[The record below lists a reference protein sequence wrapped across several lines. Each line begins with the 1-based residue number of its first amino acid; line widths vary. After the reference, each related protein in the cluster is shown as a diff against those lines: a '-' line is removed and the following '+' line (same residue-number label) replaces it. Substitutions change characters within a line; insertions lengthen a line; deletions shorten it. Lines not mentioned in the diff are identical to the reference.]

1 MAEDP
6 ELYPT
11 LARANN
17 GSRHRPLV
25 IFDSD
30 DEDDSPK
37 PTPLGK
43 APTSSQHA
51 PLQIDRSNAPS
62 NASSQGSFIKTSPN
76 AHIPSYPAPVR
87 PTPQLQMNA
96 PTPIAVPI
104 PGSSQ
109 PVATPEG
116 GETFN
121 LAHIAND
128 PLERRKT
135 TDEAEKDLKD
145 LLEQS
150 IGGEDVE
157 VDMEKAIVEGFS
169 KDWKLLAHQVQGRAW
184 LGERESGKK
193 CGGILGD
200 DMGLGK
206 TTQIVSRIV
215 DYKMKE
221 DDDVK
226 RKETKK
232 YGKTTLYAP
241 LSKPTSGAGR
251 SLSVASVVCPA
262 SVVTQWEAEIKKMAP
277 GLRVLAHHGASRSK
291 DGARLAQFDVVMTS
305 YQTLSAEWKNHDG
318 TSNKDDAAAKGKSKS
333 KVVESDESEESE
345 DDFVAAAKRLKAKK
359 VKAAPKKPAALFER
373 PWLRVVLDEAHTI
386 KGRTTQ
392 GAKACYAL
400 QAKYRWCLTGTPIQ
414 NSVEELFSLLHFLQ
428 VRPLNDWDT
437 FKAQIA
443 NPIKAG
449 RSAVP
454 MKRLHVVLSA
464 IMLRRTKTQVV
475 NGKPILSLPDRTVN
489 MVECEFDQD
498 EQEFYNALVERTDLT
513 LNKFAKSGLTNKFTS
528 VLVLLLR
535 LRQACCHPELCMKN
549 VKNDLDAIEPKVKE
563 TDKDEGEEEADD
575 LADLLGKMT
584 VKESR
589 CELCDDLLEPGVKSK
604 YCPDCEV
611 QVVVKARRKSL
622 PSGDDLEL
630 QTLPSSAKTR
640 KLVEIL
646 EKIEEESEGQ
656 DKTIVFSQFTSFLD
670 IVEKFL
676 RKAGIK
682 FVRYD
687 GSMKL
692 EERSAAL
699 DKFRNKPNYN
709 VALISFK
716 AGSTGLNLTAAN
728 HVILLDLWWNP
739 ALEDQAFD
747 RAHRFGQKKDV
758 FIHKLVIP
766 KTVEERIQELQNK
779 KRELA
784 TAALTGDKLGKNSR
798 LRMDELLQLFA
809 HDVEE

>member
-1 MAEDP
+1 MAEDAN
-6 ELYPT
+6 LYPT
-11 LARANN
+11 LARTNN

-37 PTPLGK
+37 PTPLTR
-43 APTSSQHA
+43 APTSNQNA
-51 PLQIDRSNAPS
+51 PLQVDRSNAPS

-87 PTPQLQMNA
+87 ATPQLQMSA
-96 PTPIAVPI
+96 PTPIAIPI
-104 PGSSQ
+104 PGSFQ
-109 PVATPEG
+109 PVVTPEG

-232 YGKTTLYAP
+232 YGKTTL
-241 LSKPTSGAGR
+241 
-251 SLSVASVVCPA
+251 VVCPA

-318 TSNKDDAAAKGKSKS
+318 ISNKDDASAKGKGKS
-333 KVVESDESEESE
+333 KVVESDESEESD

-359 VKAAPKKPAALFER
+359 VKAAPKKHAALFER

-386 KGRTTQ
+386 KSRTTQ

-437 FKAQIA
+437 FKAQIS

-489 MVECEFDQD
+489 MV
-498 EQEFYNALVERTDLT
+498 
-513 LNKFAKSGLTNKFTS
+513 
-528 VLVLLLR
+528 
-535 LRQACCHPELCMKN
+535 
-549 VKNDLDAIEPKVKE
+549 
-563 TDKDEGEEEADD
+563 
-575 LADLLGKMT
+575 
-584 VKESR
+584 
-589 CELCDDLLEPGVKSK
+589 
-604 YCPDCEV
+604 
-611 QVVVKARRKSL
+611 
-622 PSGDDLEL
+622 
-630 QTLPSSAKTR
+630 
-640 KLVEIL
+640 
-646 EKIEEESEGQ
+646 
-656 DKTIVFSQFTSFLD
+656 
-670 IVEKFL
+670 
-676 RKAGIK
+676 
-682 FVRYD
+682 
-687 GSMKL
+687 
-692 EERSAAL
+692 
-699 DKFRNKPNYN
+699 
-709 VALISFK
+709 
-716 AGSTGLNLTAAN
+716 
-728 HVILLDLWWNP
+728 
-739 ALEDQAFD
+739 
-747 RAHRFGQKKDV
+747 
-758 FIHKLVIP
+758 
-766 KTVEERIQELQNK
+766 
-779 KRELA
+779 
-784 TAALTGDKLGKNSR
+784 
-798 LRMDELLQLFA
+798 
-809 HDVEE
+809 

>member
-6 ELYPT
+6 DLYPT
-11 LARANN
+11 LARTNN

-37 PTPLGK
+37 PTPLAK
-43 APTSSQHA
+43 APTSKQNA
-51 PLQIDRSNAPS
+51 PLQVDRSNAPS
-62 NASSQGSFIKTSPN
+62 NASSQGSIFKTSPN
-76 AHIPSYPAPVR
+76 AHVPSYPAPVR
-87 PTPQLQMNA
+87 ATPQLQMGG

-104 PGSSQ
+104 PGSAQ
-109 PVATPEG
+109 PGATPEG

-121 LAHIAND
+121 LAQIAND
-128 PLERRKT
+128 PYELRKT

-145 LLEQS
+145 LFEQS

-157 VDMEKAIVEGFS
+157 VDMEQAIVAGFS

-193 CGGILGD
+193 SGGILGD

-215 DYKMKE
+215 DYKLKE
-221 DDDVK
+221 EDDVK

-232 YGKTTLYAP
+232 YGKTTLV
-241 LSKPTSGAGR
+241 
-251 SLSVASVVCPA
+251 VAPA
-262 SVVTQWEAEIKKMAP
+262 SVVTQWEAELKKMAP
-277 GLRVLAHHGASRSK
+277 CLRVLAHHGASRSK
-291 DGARLAQFDVVMTS
+291 DGARLAQYDVVITS
-305 YQTLSAEWKNHDG
+305 YPTLSAEWKNHDG
-318 TSNKDDAAAKGKSKS
+318 ISNKEDPAAKGKGKS
-333 KVVESDESEESE
+333 KERVVESESEESE

-373 PWLRVVLDEAHTI
+373 PWLRVILDEAHTI

-400 QAKYRWCLTGTPIQ
+400 QAKFRWCLTGTPIQ

-498 EQEFYNALVERTDLT
+498 EQEFYNALVERTELT
-513 LNKFAKSGLTNKFTS
+513 LNKFAKSGLTNNFTS

-563 TDKDEGEEEADD
+563 TDKEEGEEEADD
-575 LADLLGKMT
+575 LADLLGAMT
-584 VKESR
+584 VKESH

-611 QVVVKARRKSL
+611 QVVLKARRKSL
-622 PSGDDLEL
+622 PSGDDLEV

-646 EKIEEESEGQ
+646 EKIEEDSEGQ

-676 RKAGIK
+676 RKAGLK

-692 EERSAAL
+692 DERSAAL
-699 DKFRNKPNYN
+699 DKFRNNPKYN
-709 VALISFK
+709 IALISFK

-809 HDVEE
+809 HDAAE

>member
-1 MAEDP
+1 MAGDSD
-6 ELYPT
+6 LYPG
-11 LARANN
+11 LAKNFN
-17 GSRHRPLV
+17 GARHRPLV

-30 DEDDSPK
+30 DEDDSPR
-37 PTPLGK
+37 PTP
-43 APTSSQHA
+43 PTKT
-51 PLQIDRSNAPS
+51 PLQVDRSNAPS
-62 NASSQGSFIKTSPN
+62 NASSQGSVLKTSPN

-87 PTPQLQMNA
+87 ATPQLQMDA
-96 PTPIAVPI
+96 PTPIAVPT

-109 PVATPEG
+109 PVATPDG
-116 GETFN
+116 TETFN
-121 LAHIAND
+121 LAHIATD
-128 PLERRKT
+128 PYELRKT
-135 TDEAEKDLKD
+135 SEEAEKDLKD

-150 IGGEDVE
+150 IGGDEVE
-157 VDMEKAIVEGFS
+157 VDMEQAIVEGFS

-184 LGERESGKK
+184 LTERESGKK

-221 DDDVK
+221 EDDAK

-232 YGKTTLYAP
+232 FGKATL
-241 LSKPTSGAGR
+241 
-251 SLSVASVVCPA
+251 VVCPA
-262 SVVTQWEAEIKKMAP
+262 SVVTQWQAEMKKMAP
-277 GLRVLAHHGASRSK
+277 SLRVLAHHGASRSK
-291 DGARLAQFDVVMTS
+291 DGARLAQYDVVITS
-305 YQTLSAEWKNHDG
+305 YNTLSAEWKNHDG
-318 TSNKDDAAAKGKSKS
+318 ISNKDDSAKGKGKAKS
-333 KVVESDESEESE
+333 VESEESEDSE
-345 DDFVAAAKRLKAKK
+345 DDFVAAARRLKAKK

-386 KGRTTQ
+386 KSRNTQ

-400 QAKYRWCLTGTPIQ
+400 QAKFRWCLTGTPIQ

-428 VRPLNDWDT
+428 VRPLNEWDT

-464 IMLRRTKTQVV
+464 IMLRRTKNQVV
-475 NGKPILSLPDRTVN
+475 NGKPILNLPDRTVAII
-489 MVECEFDQD
+489 ECEFDQD
-498 EQEFYNALVERTDLT
+498 EQEFYNALVERTELT
-513 LNKFAKSGLTNKFTS
+513 LNKFAKTGLTNNFTS

-563 TDKDEGEEEADD
+563 TDKDDEEEEADD
-575 LADLLGKMT
+575 LADLLGHMT

-589 CELCDDLLEPGVKSK
+589 CELCEDLLEPGVKTK

-611 QVVVKARRKSL
+611 QVVLKARRKSL
-622 PSGDDLEL
+622 PSNDDLPL
-630 QTLPSSAKTR
+630 NALPSSAKTR

-646 EKIEEESEGQ
+646 EKIASDSDGQ

-692 EERSAAL
+692 DERSEAL
-699 DKFRNKPNYN
+699 EKFRNNPKYN

-728 HVILLDLWWNP
+728 HVVLLDLWWNP

-779 KRELA
+779 KRDLA
-784 TAALTGDKLGKNSR
+784 TKALTGDKLGKNSR

-809 HDVEE
+809 HDATE

>member
-11 LARANN
+11 LTRANN

-37 PTPLGK
+37 PTPLAK
-43 APTSSQHA
+43 APTSNQHA
-51 PLQIDRSNAPS
+51 PLQVDRSNAPS
-62 NASSQGSFIKTSPN
+62 NASSQGSFIKSSPN

-87 PTPQLQMNA
+87 ATPQLQMNA

-104 PGSSQ
+104 PGSFQ
-109 PVATPEG
+109 PVVTPEG

-121 LAHIAND
+121 LAQIAND
-128 PLERRKT
+128 PYERRKT

-184 LGERESGKK
+184 LCERESGKK

-232 YGKTTLYAP
+232 YGKTTL
-241 LSKPTSGAGR
+241 
-251 SLSVASVVCPA
+251 VVCPA

-277 GLRVLAHHGASRSK
+277 GLRVLAHHGSSRSK

-318 TSNKDDAAAKGKSKS
+318 TSNKDDAAAKGKGKS
-333 KVVESDESEESE
+333 KAVESDESEDSE

-575 LADLLGKMT
+575 LADLLGGLT

-622 PSGDDLEL
+622 PTGDDLDV

-699 DKFRNKPNYN
+699 DKFRNNTKYN

-728 HVILLDLWWNP
+728 HVVLLDLWWNP

-784 TAALTGDKLGKNSR
+784 TKALTGDKLGKNSR
-798 LRMDELLQLFA
+798 LRMDELLNLFA
-809 HDVEE
+809 HDAAE